1 MSKWKNWRNWS
12 KHDRRLINSIVGDLK
27 EDPTVLKMRDFVQH
41 GKTSTYDHCISVM
54 EASYKLDRILN
65 TRCDKRVLLRGA
77 MLHDLYLY
85 DWHDH
90 PLNWNIFKMHGF
102 THPEAARKN
111 AERIFNVD
119 EDIQNVIKSHMWP
132 LTLRSYPKS
141 KEAAIVC
148 LADKLVATRETLR
161 R

>member
-27 EDPTVLKMRDFVQH
+27 ENPTVLKMRDFVQH

-85 DWHDH
+85 DWHDPTSH
-90 PLNWNIFKMHGF
+90 QGLHGY
-102 THPEAARKN
+102 HHADKALDNAR
-111 AERIFNVD
+111 EYF
-119 EDIQNVIKSHMWP
+119 DIDKKEQDIIYSHMWP
-132 LTLRSYPKS
+132 LNITRLPKR
-141 KEAAIVC
+141 KEAWVVC
-148 LADKLVATRETLR
+148 IADKYVSLKETIHR

>member
-1 MSKWKNWRNWS
+1 MK
-12 KHDRRLINSIVGDLK
+12 LK
-27 EDPTVLKMRDFVQH
+27 EEDYRFIKNELNEYLNHPEVQKMKGYVAH
-41 GKTSTYDHCISVM
+41 GRKTLYSHCLSVVIT
-54 EASYKLDRILN
+54 AYKINRQFKLN
-65 TRCDKRVLLRGA
+65 ANEHTLLVGA
-77 MLHDLYLY
+77 LLHDLYLY
-85 DWHDH
+85 DWHDY

-141 KEAAIVC
+141 REAAIVC